1 MDHHHP
7 NPTRSHIETE
17 PVDATPP
24 TPEAEQAPSPPDDMP
39 YEERAQLAG
48 VDVND
53 EEELVT
59 TDELIDTPAA
69 PPIAGLRI
77 RP

>member
-48 VDVND
+48 VDADD
-53 EEELVT
+53 E
-59 TDELIDTPAA
+59 DHWS
-69 PPIAGLRI
+69 PPMS
-77 RP
+77 